1 MSTSDGGGAKH
12 TNDRRAGLALSLNL
26 LAAQLVMLL
35 RTAEV
40 GQKRTLPNGR
50 IAELVTKSA

>member
-1 MSTSDGGGAKH
+1 MTAESRS
-12 TNDRRAGLALSLNL
+12 RAVLMDLTL

-40 GQKRTLPNGR
+40 GLMRTLPNGR
-50 IAELVTKSA
+50 IAELVTKRA